1 MVKTKGPKVTELV
14 NQLNSTVTA
23 ATHHGSE
30 KTSLTGT
37 APASAQSAAASSGPV
52 SYGATTTTVEMAPT
66 DHLGE
71 GDDLLTQ
78 TIDQAVAKRRRELR
92 ALTVALVFCFVFM
105 IVEVV
110 GGVWAHSLAILTD
123 AAHLLTDVGAYSL
136 SIFALKVSERAM
148 THKYSYGW
156 HRAEV
161 VGTLISVFTIWAL
174 VGAVSL
180 EAFSRIVTMRSCANT
195 PLEKQY
201 LNAEHTSAL
210 QTFVSTGKSHGHTVL
225 ELPTED
231 GLCQAVDARM
241 LMLIGSI
248 GLLVNFGCAY
258 ILMLGGTHGHSHHGS
273 GGHGHSHGGHDDHEE
288 DHGHS
293 HGGGHAHDD
302 HHDDHADHGHSHGG
316 GGCGGHDDHDDDEVA
331 AGGGAHHR
339 NSGGAGFALNAA
351 MLHALGDSIQSVG
364 VILAGAFMYCMNT
377 YYTPAGSYYNAHSWY
392 NLADPISSLFFAV
405 VTLYITKSL
414 IMDLLEI
421 LMEAAPSGINTESV
435 SASLLKI
442 PGVVDIHDLHIW
454 SIAHERTS
462 LSVHLVSDAHVDVLS
477 LAQKVLEEKFNI
489 MHHTIQVDSVSMGS
503 TQCRMALCG
512 K

>member
-1 MVKTKGPKVTELV
+1 
-14 NQLNSTVTA
+14 
-23 ATHHGSE
+23 
-30 KTSLTGT
+30 
-37 APASAQSAAASSGPV
+37 
-52 SYGATTTTVEMAPT
+52 
-66 DHLGE
+66 
-71 GDDLLTQ
+71 
-78 TIDQAVAKRRRELR
+78 
-92 ALTVALVFCFVFM
+92 
-105 IVEVV
+105 
-110 GGVWAHSLAILTD
+110 
-123 AAHLLTDVGAYSL
+123 
-136 SIFALKVSERAM
+136 
-148 THKYSYGW
+148 
-156 HRAEV
+156 
-161 VGTLISVFTIWAL
+161 
-174 VGAVSL
+174 
-180 EAFSRIVTMRSCANT
+180 
-195 PLEKQY
+195 
-201 LNAEHTSAL
+201 
-210 QTFVSTGKSHGHTVL
+210 
-225 ELPTED
+225 
-231 GLCQAVDARM
+231 
-241 LMLIGSI
+241 
-248 GLLVNFGCAY
+248 
-258 ILMLGGTHGHSHHGS
+258 
-273 GGHGHSHGGHDDHEE
+273 
-288 DHGHS
+288 
-293 HGGGHAHDD
+293 
-302 HHDDHADHGHSHGG
+302 
-316 GGCGGHDDHDDDEVA
+316 
-331 AGGGAHHR
+331 
-339 NSGGAGFALNAA
+339 